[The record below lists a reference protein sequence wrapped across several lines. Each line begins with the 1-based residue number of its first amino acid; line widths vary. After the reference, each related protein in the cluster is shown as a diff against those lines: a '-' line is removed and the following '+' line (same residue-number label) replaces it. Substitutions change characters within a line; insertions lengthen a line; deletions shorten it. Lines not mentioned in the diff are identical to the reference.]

1 MKEVTESAYYRALE
15 TISRYKAQQGKTI
28 QVSVTY
34 KAKLNVTLR
43 VPKDFTIEEIKASL
57 KDGYNQFRLDDEE
70 DIELGKIAEL
80 YVAGEEVKL

>member
-1 MKEVTESAYYRALE
+1 MKEVTESAYHRALE
-15 TISRYKAQQGKTI
+15 TISRYKAQQDKTI

-43 VPKDFTIEEIKASL
+43 VPKDFTIEEIKSSL
-57 KDGYNQFRLDDEE
+57 KDGYNQFRRDDEE